1 MTTMPQGFDTERWR
15 EAVILLLIFAV
26 FLLASPFLRWWA
38 TAERPWYLLYLVWA
52 GIILLIYLIQRRH
65 PHDL

>member
-1 MTTMPQGFDTERWR
+1 MSQSFDTERWR
-15 EAVILLLIFAV
+15 EAVVLLLVIAV

-38 TAERPWYLLYLVWA
+38 TAERPWYLVYLVWG
-52 GIILLIYLIQRRH
+52 GIVLLIYLLQRRN